1 MKTKFCLALSCIPT
15 RFDNLNLTI
24 NSLQN
29 QTFKPD
35 KIFLSVPYKFKRFPE
50 LKVNID
56 KLKNLISDNLEI
68 IRCDDFGPGTSVMG
82 PLERLKD
89 YDCIILVN
97 DDHIYDKKMCEIFI
111 KKFQTTND
119 YLL

>member
-29 QTFKPD
+29 QTLKPD

-50 LKVNID
+50 LKVNTD
-56 KLKNLISDNLEI
+56 KLQNLISDNLEI
-68 IRCDDFGPGTSVMG
+68 IRCDDSGPGTSVMG

-111 KKFQTTND
+111 KKT
-119 YLL
+119 